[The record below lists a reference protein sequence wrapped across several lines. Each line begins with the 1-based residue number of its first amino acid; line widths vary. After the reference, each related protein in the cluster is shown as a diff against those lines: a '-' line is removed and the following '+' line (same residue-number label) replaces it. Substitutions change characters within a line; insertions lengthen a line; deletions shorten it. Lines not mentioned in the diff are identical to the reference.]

1 MAQYIVLIN
10 WTEQGVSQAK
20 DTVQRSEKVRQL
32 AEQMGG
38 GMPTIYW
45 TIGRYDAVAVLEAPD
60 DETASAILL
69 RTAASGAVRTET
81 MRAFTAD
88 EMSGILAKLG

>member
-1 MAQYIVLIN
+1 MAQFIVLIN

-60 DETASAILL
+60 DETAS
-69 RTAASGAVRTET
+69 TANLSAPTRG
-81 MRAFTAD
+81 
-88 EMSGILAKLG
+88 G